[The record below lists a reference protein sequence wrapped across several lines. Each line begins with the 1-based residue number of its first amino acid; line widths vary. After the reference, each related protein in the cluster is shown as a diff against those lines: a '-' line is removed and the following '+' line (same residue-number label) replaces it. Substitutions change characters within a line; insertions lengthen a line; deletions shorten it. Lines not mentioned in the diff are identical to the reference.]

1 MNILKNTIDYGKKH
15 KKDILRQAG
24 VALLCTVGVCAG
36 VAVGGP
42 VGLGIMAC
50 TVGSYGAYT
59 VVRQA
64 YRNMQKINE
73 MSQKVKEKKNKLK
86 NSPENVEKVKDRVQS
101 RLKEKEQQKLNV
113 PEETKQNTG
122 ENTEKSS
129 QRGKETP
136 MPYRAGGRE

>member
-15 KKDILRQAG
+15 KKAG
-24 VALLCTVGVCAG
+24 VVALLCTVGVCAG

-59 VVRQA
+59 AVREA
-64 YRNMQKINE
+64 YTHIQEINK
-73 MSQKVKEKKNKLK
+73 MSQKVKEKKNNRK
-86 NSPENVEKVKDRVQS
+86 NSPEKVEEVKDRVQS
-101 RLKEKEQQKLNV
+101 RLKEKEQQRLNV

-136 MPYRAGGRE
+136 MPQRAGGRE